1 MSVTVLVVDDHPVV
15 RSGLRAMLSTEPE
28 LTIVGEAGSGAEALA
43 LVEELRPQVVLCDLR
58 LGEGMDGVAVTAALQ
73 ESGPA
78 VIILTTYDHD
88 RDILRAVEAGAAGY
102 LLKDAA
108 PDRIVRAVL
117 QAARGE
123 SVLEPELAQ
132 RIVETMRVPRPTLSE
147 RELEV
152 VERVSRGLSN
162 REIAHSLFVSEATVK
177 THLVHAFAKLGADSR
192 TAAVAKAREAGLL
205 DPPT

>member
-1 MSVTVLVVDDHPVV
+1 MSVRVLVVDDHPVV

-28 LTIVGEAGSGAEALA
+28 LTIVGEAGSGLEALA
-43 LVEELRPQVVLCDLR
+43 LVEELHPQVVLCDLR
-58 LGEGMDGVAVTAALQ
+58 LGEGMDGVAVAGALHPD
-73 ESGPA
+73 GPP

-108 PDRIVRAVL
+108 PDRIVRAVR
-117 QAARGE
+117 QAAAGE

-132 RIVETMRVPRPTLSE
+132 RIVDTLRVPRPTLSDRE
-147 RELEV
+147 REVL
-152 VERVSRGLSN
+152 ERVAHGLSN
-162 REIAHSLFVSEATVK
+162 REIARALFVSEATVK

-205 DPPT
+205 AED